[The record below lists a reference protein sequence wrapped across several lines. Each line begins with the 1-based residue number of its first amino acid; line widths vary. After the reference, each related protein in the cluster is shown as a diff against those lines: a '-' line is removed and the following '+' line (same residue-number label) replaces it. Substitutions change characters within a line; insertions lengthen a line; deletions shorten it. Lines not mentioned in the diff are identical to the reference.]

1 MQTNTI
7 TVKMD
12 PKTAPPNAAPMTDP
26 DDGATIYLI
35 RVLYLKV
42 LRSISIATRIKKK
55 IHTINMTEKAYI

>member
-26 DDGATIYLI
+26 DEGATIYLI

-42 LRSISIATRIKKK
+42 LKSISIATRRKKK
-55 IHTINMTEKAYI
+55 STRLT

>member
-26 DDGATIYLI
+26 DEGATIYLI

-42 LRSISIATRIKKK
+42 LKSISIATRRKKNP
-55 IHTINMTEKAYI
+55 HD